1 MSGFTFPPESASASL
16 LVSRPERVNP
26 RSFLVCIVVAIVA
39 AGCDQTFVPIA
50 PSDRYFSVSGYLDAS
65 RDTQWIRVMP
75 IRDVI
80 PTSPGPLGATV
91 TLENIGTGQIV
102 ELQDSVF
109 RFSGNPDV
117 GSAGVFLHN
126 FWTTE
131 RIEPAATYRFSAKW
145 DAERT
150 AEANVEIP
158 PDYQVEVW
166 LIQSSEGA
174 DLLRLTG
181 LRHVAFIDV
190 VTHAYDECGPS
201 VQHISLEVASADSD
215 VQMVPVHK
223 PSVSREGCGTPLI
236 EKQELWIV
244 GSGAAWPSNQAYSAE
259 TLGVPDSLSN
269 ISHSVGYLGGVLTK
283 LIPYENCRIPYASLR
298 DYCQL
303 RYDAAAA
310 TLKGTVTDILCTGEG
325 VAGATVELRELDPV
339 SPALP
344 KSRFTSAGRSGE
356 YEIGAL
362 VAGGRYALTVS
373 RFIKADPKDQYEEHT
388 DTLVFASGESL
399 TYDVDLRRL
408 ECPSQ

>member
-1 MSGFTFPPESASASL
+1 MT
-16 LVSRPERVNP
+16 SRP
-26 RSFLVCIVVAIVA
+26 FLVCVFLAIIVA
-39 AGCDQTFVPIA
+39 ACDQTFAPIA
-50 PSDRYFSVSGYLDAS
+50 PSDRYFSISGYLDAS

-75 IRDVI
+75 IRGVTL
-80 PTSPGPLGATV
+80 TSPGPLGATV
-91 TLENIGTGQIV
+91 TLENVGTGQIV
-102 ELQDSVF
+102 ELQDSIF

-117 GSAGVFLHN
+117 GSDGVFVHN

-131 RIEPAATYRFSAKW
+131 RIEPEATYRFSAKW
-145 DAERT
+145 DAERD
-150 AEANVEIP
+150 AEAVVEIP

-174 DLLRLTG
+174 DLLRLAG

-215 VQMVPVHK
+215 VQTVPVHK
-223 PSVSREGCGTPLI
+223 PSVAREGCGTPLI

-244 GSGAAWPSNQAYSAE
+244 GSGAEWPSNQAYSAE

-310 TLKGTVTDILCTGEG
+310 TLKGTVTDVLCTGEG
-325 VAGATVELRELDPV
+325 VPGATVELRELDPADA
-339 SPALP
+339 SRP
-344 KSRFTSAGRSGE
+344 KIRFTSTSHSGE
-356 YEIGAL
+356 YEIGGL
-362 VAGGRYALTVS
+362 VAGGRYALSVN
-373 RFIKADPKDQYEEHT
+373 RFIKSNPSEQYEEHT
-388 DTLVFASGESL
+388 DTLVFTQGESI
-399 TYDVDLRRL
+399 TYDVDLRRF